1 MGGVREQDVHV
12 AAPTA
17 MTGAPRREPRSVA
30 AQDGDSTSERTPV
43 SRRERVAK
51 RLSAQWAAR
60 CGCPGDRAFG
70 VRDRRRAPIELQLAS
85 LNTRNPKRNRPSC
98 RVAVY
103 RPRKRKTDQ
112 SGKQPVQ
119 QVRPSLKRPYPTT
132 ESRSTERDGP
142 EEVRQHPGG
151 EQSSHALTTDRRWL
165 TRRAHRLLWQT
176 GQCTPKVHSQS
187 VGSSLIRRRSRRR

>member
-1 MGGVREQDVHV
+1 VD
-12 AAPTA
+12 
-17 MTGAPRREPRSVA
+17 
-30 AQDGDSTSERTPV
+30 
-43 SRRERVAK
+43 RRERVAK

-165 TRRAHRLLWQT
+165 TRRAHRLPLANRA
-176 GQCTPKVHSQS
+176 VHSHSAQPKCREFPDS
-187 VGSSLIRRRSRRR
+187 TAVSTAITSTAQAPTRP